1 MYSKAWMPHPGR
13 SGGPVSLYGFT
24 CLNTLPYLTLHTQ
37 AEAAVMWGEREA
49 LEMVGKKRKREIG
62 PRRVGQL

>member
-1 MYSKAWMPHPGR
+1 M
-13 SGGPVSLYGFT
+13 SLYGFT

-49 LEMVGKKRKREIG
+49 LEMVGKKENGKSVPG
-62 PRRVGQL
+62 G